1 MRAAIW
7 VGVFA
12 LITAEAGSS
21 RAVSVEE
28 IVRRVQARFDA
39 TADFTA
45 DVHQEL
51 LVASTGRT
59 LSARGTVAFKR
70 PGKMRWTLENHEK
83 QVIVADGVT
92 LWLYQPDEQ
101 QVLKSPF
108 ESAFRSSAPISFL
121 TGVGRIGDDFQA
133 SLDGTDDGAVQ
144 LLLVPRRD
152 EQELGRLRLSVETKE
167 YGIVG
172 AEIRDPM
179 GNVTKLRFSNI
190 RRNVGLA
197 DSLFHFDVPPGVDV
211 IEAPIG
217 Y

>member
-1 MRAAIW
+1 MKSALWAGALVLIAA
-7 VGVFA
+7 G
-12 LITAEAGSS
+12 TQSPP
-21 RAVSVEE
+21 AVDVDE
-28 IVRRVQARFDA
+28 IVRRVQGRFDA

-45 DVHQEL
+45 DVEQDL
-51 LVASTGRT
+51 LVASAGRT

-70 PGKMRWTLENHEK
+70 PGRMRWTLENDEK
-83 QVIVADGVT
+83 QVIVADGAT
-92 LWLYQPDEQ
+92 LWVYQPDEQ

-108 ESAFRSSAPISFL
+108 ESAFRSAAPISFL
-121 TGVGRIGDDFQA
+121 TGVGRIGDDFTA
-133 SLDGTDDGAVQ
+133 SLDGKDPGHVY

-152 EQELGRLRLSVETKE
+152 EQELGRLRLRVETKE

-179 GNVTKLRFSNI
+179 GNVTTLRFSKL

-197 DSLFHFDVPPGVDV
+197 DSLFRFDVPAGIDV
-211 IEAPIG
+211 IEAPVG

>member
-1 MRAAIW
+1 MTAAAW
-7 VGVFA
+7 VGLFA
-12 LITAEAGSS
+12 TMAAATPSPP
-21 RAVSVEE
+21 RVPVEE
-28 IVRRVQARFDA
+28 VVRRVQARFDA

-45 DVHQEL
+45 DVQQEL
-51 LVASTGRT
+51 LVASTGHT

-70 PGKMRWTLENHEK
+70 PGRMRWTLQNHEQ
-83 QVIVADGVT
+83 QVIVADGAN
-92 LWLYQPDEQ
+92 LWLYEPDER

-121 TGVGRIGDDFQA
+121 TGVGRIGDDFDA
-133 SLDGTDDGAVQ
+133 RLDGADDGRLY

-152 EQELGRLRLSVETKE
+152 EQELGRLRIVVETKE

-172 AEIRDPM
+172 AEIRDPV
-179 GNVTKLRFSNI
+179 GNVTQLRFSNM

-197 DSLFHFDVPPGVDV
+197 DVLFRFEVPAGVDI